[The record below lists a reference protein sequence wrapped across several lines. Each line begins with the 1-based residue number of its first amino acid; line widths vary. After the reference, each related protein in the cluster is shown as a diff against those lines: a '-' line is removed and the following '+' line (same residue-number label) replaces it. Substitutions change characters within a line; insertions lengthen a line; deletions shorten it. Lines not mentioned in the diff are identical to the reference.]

1 MLLISLSTAPS
12 HSAPHIKANERATKS
27 FYFTQK
33 TNRVRKSSDHQP
45 KSLSPMHVSMN
56 GMKLR
61 CKVSEWEEVR
71 YNDCIQPALLRTGF
85 PAPAAGVIAWCKLLA
100 ITGLPSATLTTI
112 LGPAPASTECWL
124 LMWTTDNVNPLL
136 SSTPATADTG
146 DVQCYAR
153 EGEQTHS
160 FHLLVLYDAI
170 LSSVLFPQIRVLH
183 SLGWLWLNWTA
194 SKTLSAMLSILFS

>member
-12 HSAPHIKANERATKS
+12 HSAPHIKANERATES

-61 CKVSEWEEVR
+61 CKVSEWEVR

-85 PAPAAGVIAWCKLLA
+85 PAPAAGVMAWCKLLA
-100 ITGLPSATLTTI
+100 ITGLPSDHHPWPGSSLHGV
-112 LGPAPASTECWL
+112 LVV
-124 LMWTTDNVNPLL
+124 DVYNVNPLL
-136 SSTPATADTG
+136 SSTPATADTR
-146 DVQCYAR
+146 DVMPGRGNRHTAFIYWSY
-153 EGEQTHS
+153 TMP
-160 FHLLVLYDAI
+160 FFLLSYSPRLEFFIHWVELDYD
-170 LSSVLFPQIRVLH
+170 
-183 SLGWLWLNWTA
+183 
-194 SKTLSAMLSILFS
+194 